1 MNIMFILI
9 TFDTSH
15 FEMSTLN
22 DLASENIPVICV
34 TLDSYVPFRDI
45 SIELFRGQKHIG
57 HVSFVLHLVA
67 QLEITEHGFHGPD
80 IIDALLEAKLG
91 EHRGFVACRC

>member
-1 MNIMFILI
+1 MR
-9 TFDTSH
+9 D
-15 FEMSTLN
+15 
-22 DLASENIPVICV
+22 PR
-34 TLDSYVPFRDI
+34 YVPFRDI
-45 SIELFRGQKHIG
+45 SIEPFRGQKHIG